1 MLRQVLAEAMQ
12 EAVMEPAA
20 HPTPSPPP
28 TGGTHMR
35 EERSEEER
43 RQDREDYAQR
53 RRDGLESEDRPEL
66 WELLPPQMSGAAGG
80 SWLRDMMQ
88 AAQEYE
94 DEMFSEEDGTES
106 EPEYD

>member
-1 MLRQVLAEAMQ
+1 LREVVAEAMQ
-12 EAVMEPAA
+12 QAVIEPAT

-35 EERSEEER
+35 VGLTEEEQ
-43 RQDREDYAQR
+43 RQVSEDYAQR

-94 DEMFSEEDGTES
+94 DEMFSEEDETEL

>member
-1 MLRQVLAEAMQ
+1 MRQVLVEAMQ
-12 EAVMEPAA
+12 QAVVEQAA
-20 HPTPSPPP
+20 HTTPSPPP

-35 EERSEEER
+35 VELTEEEQ
-43 RQDREDYAQR
+43 RQVSEDYAQR

-66 WELLPPQMSGAAGG
+66 WEMLPPQMSGAAGG
-80 SWLRDMMQ
+80 SWLQYTMQ